1 MVSPLGSGSLPD
13 QRDLF
18 EYRAFVSGRYLRQRR
33 KANHFVAAGD
43 HVICEAGDIAGG
55 PYPIV
60 GRKQRRGTLLRKDP
74 FYHDR
79 IQVIGANIDQMVIVS
94 SMRHPQIS
102 WHLIDQYVVYAELH
116 NIEVVLVFSKQD
128 LLKQDTQNSKELFAR
143 LATYG
148 SLGYQ
153 VLRTSIP
160 SKDCGYEVV
169 GGACD
174 DHKVRLRELLSG
186 KISLFTG
193 MSGVGKSTL
202 INFLVGNQL
211 QKVSP
216 SYRYGRHTT
225 SSTRLIALD
234 SGSYIMDT
242 PGIKSFP
249 LQDHHRC
256 QLASGFAEFRPFLGQ
271 CRFASCTHRQEPGC
285 AIKSAVADGKVVSWR
300 YQSYLSIRAQMDSEI
315 LGSERS

>member
-1 MVSPLGSGSLPD
+1 MSPLGSGSELPD
-13 QRDLF
+13 QTDLS
-18 EYRAFVSGRYLRQRR
+18 ELRAFVSGRYLRQKR
-33 KANHFVAAGD
+33 KVNHFVAAGD
-43 HVICEAGDIAGG
+43 HVICDAGDSEGG

-60 GRKQRRGTLLRKDP
+60 GRKERRGTLLRKDP

-94 SMRHPQIS
+94 SMRHPRVS
-102 WHLIDQYVVYAELH
+102 WHLIDQYMIYAELH
-116 NIEVVLVFSKQD
+116 NIEVVLVFSKRD
-128 LLKQDTQNSKELFAR
+128 LLSKQDGKELFAR
-143 LATYG
+143 LNTYD

-153 VLRTSIP
+153 VLQTSIA
-160 SKDCGYEVV
+160 SHEVV
-169 GGACD
+169 GGGYD
-174 DHKVRLRELLSG
+174 DHKARLRELVSG

-202 INFLVGNQL
+202 INFLVGNDL
-211 QKVSP
+211 QKVGP

-249 LQDHHRC
+249 LQDHHRR
-256 QLASGFAEFRPFLGQ
+256 QVALGFAEFRPFLGQ
-271 CRFASCTHRQEPGC
+271 CRFASCTHGEEPGC
-285 AIKSAVADGKVVSWR
+285 AIKNAVADGKVASWR
-300 YQSYLSIRAQMDSEI
+300 YQSYLAIRSQMDSEI
-315 LGSERS
+315 S